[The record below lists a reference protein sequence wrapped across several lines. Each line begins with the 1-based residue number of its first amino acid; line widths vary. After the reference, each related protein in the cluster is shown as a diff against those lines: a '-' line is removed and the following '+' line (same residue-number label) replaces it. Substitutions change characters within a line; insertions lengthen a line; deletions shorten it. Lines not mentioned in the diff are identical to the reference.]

1 VGPLGDLFH
10 LLTDPRAL
18 LAAFGALT
26 YVGLFAVVFAE
37 TGLFAGF
44 FFPGDSLLFVAG
56 LLAAPSQANQ
66 AGQLSLPLVI
76 GICVAAAILGN
87 LTGFLFGRNVG
98 RRLYARPESR
108 FFKPEHLVG
117 AQRFYEKHG
126 GKTIILA
133 RFMPFVGT
141 FAPIVAGAGNMS
153 SVPFVVYSVIGGTIW
168 GVGVPVA
175 GYLLGERI
183 QNIDA
188 YLLPIIVLIV
198 AISLLPAII
207 GIVRANQ
214 DSIRGRLGMRPRA
227 GRVATPASAVVAEP
241 ALTDKPP
248 EA

>member
-1 VGPLGDLFH
+1 VGPIGDLFH

-56 LLAAPSQANQ
+56 LLAAPSQAGQ
-66 AGQLSLPLVI
+66 AGHLSLPLVI
-76 GICVAAAILGN
+76 AICVSAAILGN
-87 LTGFLFGRNVG
+87 ITGFLFGRHVG

-108 FFKPEHLVG
+108 FFKLEHLVG

-126 GKTIILA
+126 GKTIVLA
-133 RFMPFVGT
+133 RFMPFVRT
-141 FAPIVAGAGNMS
+141 FAPIVAGAGNMA
-153 SVPFVVYSVIGGTIW
+153 VAPFVVYSVVGGVIW
-168 GVGVPVA
+168 GAGVPVA

-188 YLLPIIVLIV
+188 YLLPIIALIV
-198 AISLLPAII
+198 IISLLPAII
-207 GIVRANQ
+207 GLVRANQ
-214 DSIRGRLGMRPRA
+214 AAVRTRLRRRP
-227 GRVATPASAVVAEP
+227 PSASPTVEP
-241 ALTDKPP
+241 VLSDKPP

>member
-1 VGPLGDLFH
+1 VGPLGDLLH

-26 YVGLFAVVFAE
+26 YVGLFAVIFAE

-56 LLAAPSQANQ
+56 LLAAPSQAGQ
-66 AGQLSLPLVI
+66 GQLSLPLVI
-76 GICVAAAILGN
+76 AICVSAAILGN
-87 LTGFLFGRNVG
+87 VTGFLFGRHVG

-108 FFKPEHLVG
+108 FFKPEHLIG

-126 GKTIILA
+126 GKTIVLA
-133 RFMPFVGT
+133 RFMPFVRT
-141 FAPIVAGAGNMS
+141 FAPIVAGAGNMAAA
-153 SVPFVVYSVIGGTIW
+153 PFVVYSVVGGVIW

-198 AISLLPAII
+198 LISLLPAII
-207 GIVRANQ
+207 GLVRANQ
-214 DSIRGRLGMRPRA
+214 DSIRGRLGMQPRRQHA
-227 GRVATPASAVVAEP
+227 ATPGAVVPEP